1 MLSNY
6 ERPLACQLPGLESW
20 KLTDSSRR
28 HFIGN
33 FSLGANASLLQL
45 CQNRPSREQ
54 GEPSYNA
61 HRGSSMNKLL
71 LATVTIVLL
80 AASVPSYTEQATAKD
95 QIIGTWKVLSL
106 KGLTAGLVKYPLG
119 EQPGGYVTVTA
130 TRMWLLFVDSRRPAP
145 TSAALTDAEAIAAM
159 KTSIAWTGLYTIGEQ
174 SQDGLKATARV
185 DTASSPALPG
195 TDRVY
200 FMKVEGNKL
209 TMKSPGVI
217 EPMTGVTSA
226 LVIELVKAD

>member
-1 MLSNY
+1 
-6 ERPLACQLPGLESW
+6 
-20 KLTDSSRR
+20 
-28 HFIGN
+28 
-33 FSLGANASLLQL
+33 
-45 CQNRPSREQ
+45 
-54 GEPSYNA
+54 
-61 HRGSSMNKLL
+61 MNKLL

-80 AASVPSYTEQATAKD
+80 ATSVPSYTQQATTKD

-145 TSAALTDAEAIAAM
+145 ISAAPDAEAIAAM
-159 KTSIAWTGLYTIGEQ
+159 KTSVAWTGQYTIGEQ
-174 SQDGLKATARV
+174 NQDGLKATARV
-185 DTASSPALPG
+185 DNASSPALPG

-217 EPMTGVTSA
+217 EPMTGITSA

>member
-1 MLSNY
+1 MKN
-6 ERPLACQLPGLESW
+6 
-20 KLTDSSRR
+20 
-28 HFIGN
+28 
-33 FSLGANASLLQL
+33 
-45 CQNRPSREQ
+45 
-54 GEPSYNA
+54 
-61 HRGSSMNKLL
+61 LL
-71 LATVTIVLL
+71 LATVAIVLL
-80 AASVPSYTEQATAKD
+80 ATSGPSYTQPATTKD

-119 EQPGGYVTVTA
+119 EQPGGYVTITA
-130 TRMWLLFVDSRRPAP
+130 TRMWLLFADSRRPAP

-159 KTSIAWTGLYTIGEQ
+159 KTSVAWTGQYTIGEQ
-174 SQDGLKATARV
+174 SPHGLKATARV

-200 FMKVEGNKL
+200 FMKVTGNKL

>member
-1 MLSNY
+1 M
-6 ERPLACQLPGLESW
+6 
-20 KLTDSSRR
+20 K
-28 HFIGN
+28 
-33 FSLGANASLLQL
+33 
-45 CQNRPSREQ
+45 
-54 GEPSYNA
+54 
-61 HRGSSMNKLL
+61 KLL
-71 LATVTIVLL
+71 LATVAIVLL
-80 AASVPSYTEQATAKD
+80 ATGARSYTQQTTARD

-106 KGLTAGLVKYPLG
+106 KGLTAGQVKYPLG
-119 EQPGGYVTVTA
+119 EQPSGYVTVTA
-130 TRMWLLFVDSRRPAP
+130 TRMWLLFVDSKRAAP

-159 KTSIAWTGLYTIGEQ
+159 KTSVAWTGQYTIGEQ
-174 SQDGLKATARV
+174 NPDGLKATARV

-200 FMKVEGNKL
+200 FMRVEGNRL

>member
-1 MLSNY
+1 
-6 ERPLACQLPGLESW
+6 
-20 KLTDSSRR
+20 
-28 HFIGN
+28 
-33 FSLGANASLLQL
+33 
-45 CQNRPSREQ
+45 
-54 GEPSYNA
+54 
-61 HRGSSMNKLL
+61 MNKLL

-80 AASVPSYTEQATAKD
+80 ATSVPSYTQQATTKD

-106 KGLTAGLVKYPLG
+106 QGLTAGLVKYPLG

-145 TSAALTDAEAIAAM
+145 TSAALTDPEAIAM
-159 KTSIAWTGLYTIGEQ
+159 KTSVAWTGQYTIGEQ
-174 SQDGLKATARV
+174 SPDGLKATARV

-200 FMKVEGNKL
+200 FMKVDGNKL

-217 EPMTGVTSA
+217 EPMTGVVSA
-226 LVIELVKAD
+226 LVIELEKAD